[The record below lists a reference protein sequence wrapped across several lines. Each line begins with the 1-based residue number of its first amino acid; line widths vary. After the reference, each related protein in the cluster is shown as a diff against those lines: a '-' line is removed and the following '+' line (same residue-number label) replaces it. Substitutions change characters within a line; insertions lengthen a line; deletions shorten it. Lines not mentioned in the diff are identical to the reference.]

1 MARLGRRRRT
11 VDGDG
16 VDDGVGRDDDAGRR
30 DGPGAG
36 AQAAA
41 GGAVVLR
48 VLATIVDV
56 ITALVTIVI
65 VLGILLV
72 ILNANAK
79 NTIVK
84 DVHDV
89 AKFLVGPFD
98 DLFTPKDKKLGI
110 AVNWGIAAA
119 VYLLVG
125 RLIASLL
132 RRPSRNVA

>member
-1 MARLGRRRRT
+1 MARFGRRRR
-11 VDGDG
+11 VGGEEEPDGT
-16 VDDGVGRDDDAGRR
+16 RAN
-30 DGPGAG
+30 GPGAG
-36 AQAAA
+36 AKAAA
-41 GGAVVLR
+41 GGAAVLR
-48 VLATIVDV
+48 VLATLVDV

-65 VLGILLV
+65 VVGILLV

-119 VYLLVG
+119 VYLLIG

>member
-1 MARLGRRRRT
+1 MARFGRRRR
-11 VDGDG
+11 VGGEEEPDGT
-16 VDDGVGRDDDAGRR
+16 RDD
-30 DGPGAG
+30 GAG
-36 AQAAA
+36 AGAKAAA
-41 GGAVVLR
+41 GGAAVLR

-56 ITALVTIVI
+56 ITAIVTIVI

-72 ILNANAK
+72 ILNANTK

>member
-1 MARLGRRRRT
+1 MALLGRRRRT
-11 VDGDG
+11 N
-16 VDDGVGRDDDAGRR
+16 GRDDDDR
-30 DGPGAG
+30 GPGAG
-36 AQAAA
+36 AKAAA
-41 GGAVVLR
+41 GGAAVLH

-65 VLGILLV
+65 VLGILFVL
-72 ILNANAK
+72 LNANAK
-79 NTIVK
+79 NSIVK

-98 DLFTPKDKKLGI
+98 GLFTPKDRKLGI

-119 VYLLVG
+119 VYLLIG

-132 RRPSRNVA
+132 RRPSRRA